1 MNPTETAE
9 LRQKLL
15 DTSKVG
21 LSEAGERRIDNII
34 SIARAYE
41 AINRQVI
48 VDHGGLVGLVTLLVK
63 DGIEGG
69 GEAVMH
75 LVDCDNSK
83 DLIAAYLHD
92 RTDRDSYDALLT
104 VAEVWVAYADECES
118 VNVRPSQHPRRRE
131 AVMTLVHLNIG
142 FAPCII
148 SIIQPIIRIGKA
160 TCLGESQIAVMD
172 PSEMHSRM
180 NGIEGRLCPI
190 T

>member
-1 MNPTETAE
+1 MNPTENTE
-9 LRQKLL
+9 IREKLIQI
-15 DTSKVG
+15 SRVG
-21 LSEAGERRIDNII
+21 LSEVGERRIDNII
-34 SIARAYE
+34 NIARAYE
-41 AINRQVI
+41 SINRQVI
-48 VDHGGLVGLVTLLVK
+48 SEHGGLAGFITLLVK

-75 LVDCDNSK
+75 LVDSDGAK
-83 DLIAAYLHD
+83 DMIALYLHSK
-92 RTDRDSYDALLT
+92 TDQESYEALVT
-104 VAEVWVAYADECES
+104 VAEVWVASVDESES
-118 VNVRPSQHPRRRE
+118 VDVRPSQHPRREE

-160 TCLGESQIAVMD
+160 SCLGESNIAVMH
-172 PSEMHSRM
+172 PSEMDSRM

>member
-15 DTSKVG
+15 DTSRVG

-41 AINRQVI
+41 SINRHVI
-48 VDHGGLVGLVTLLVK
+48 VDHGGLAGMITLLVK

-83 DLIAAYLHD
+83 DLIATYLHD
-92 RTDRDSYDALLT
+92 RTDEESYEALIT
-104 VAEVWVAYADECES
+104 VAEVWVASVDGGES
-118 VNVRPSQHPRRRE
+118 VNVRPSQHPKREE

-142 FAPCII
+142 FAPCVI
-148 SIIQPIIRIGKA
+148 SIMQPIIRIGKA
-160 TCLGESQIAVMD
+160 TCLGESKIAVMD